1 MIDIFVI
8 SKITQYRYYV
18 IAITDVRS
26 LGLSTKWRT
35 LMIKKTMK
43 VRENTFRKLED
54 PFENGAAKKYVFYV
68 KVDDVA
74 EGIPMATN
82 PRDQKLTSGVAT
94 AIKESLLSNDGY
106 FHLKNRGIVLSAE
119 SVHYNNKEKIATI
132 IFSDE
137 LSHGNIDGGHTYK
150 IVCEHKG
157 ENLEQY
163 VQFEVMTGV
172 EDIIENLAEARN
184 TSVQVDAKSMAELAE
199 KFDPI
204 KEGLEGMPFFKRIAF
219 KQNQISVDDETGKK
233 NKMIDAREIV
243 AIISM
248 FNISLYDALH
258 HPIDVLGMKGK
269 SRVINVPDDRKE
281 FWKENIGILRN
292 PVIRKFVLREDI
304 KLEKKAGISALCE
317 YSLLSDNAYP
327 TYAVTKKK
335 LKASGV
341 KMEKQAS
348 VSEDI
353 GCVVLELGYFI
364 DFFGKGLQ
372 DPLSVALSLTREEQ
386 EERVKISVNEML
398 EEYVWSKD

>member
-1 MIDIFVI
+1 MLF
-8 SKITQYRYYV
+8 
-18 IAITDVRS
+18 RS
-26 LGLSTKWRT
+26 IGALRT
-35 LMIKKTMK
+35 
-43 VRENTFRKLED
+43 
-54 PFENGAAKKYVFYV
+54 
-68 KVDDVA
+68 
-74 EGIPMATN
+74 
-82 PRDQKLTSGVAT
+82 
-94 AIKESLLSNDGY
+94 
-106 FHLKNRGIVLSAE
+106 
-119 SVHYNNKEKIATI
+119 
-132 IFSDE
+132 
-137 LSHGNIDGGHTYK
+137 
-150 IVCEHKG
+150 
-157 ENLEQY
+157 
-163 VQFEVMTGV
+163 
-172 EDIIENLAEARN
+172 
-184 TSVQVDAKSMAELAE
+184 
-199 KFDPI
+199 
-204 KEGLEGMPFFKRIAF
+204 
-219 KQNQISVDDETGKK
+219 
-233 NKMIDAREIV
+233 IDARRKLRLPDVRRIFGLALDGGLRKLLGRKGDAGTADHEANAERIQDDQHLV
-243 AIISM
+243 ELHGGLAI
-248 FNISLYDALH
+248 LELDKEAAADAE
-258 HPIDVLGMKGK
+258 GK